1 MKLMK
6 YTFRSPLF
14 GSIYSDELFPNT
26 DYGSF
31 DLSAEGMAA
40 MYDKHGENLMTFLTE
55 NIEDLAEYV
64 DAKFRGIVVKACFG
78 DFAIQNGKM
87 YLLTY
92 IYTLDELS
100 DPGIED
106 IREWISGQMSDGWGE
121 SLEQLEWMT
130 ERIEK
135 PIIYFDEHS
144 LEFEEDVECF
154 EVYYYCKPWNYDDF
168 YIDLCDYTE
177 EEVDVE
183 GKVVATL
190 NIPGKELQVLKVKN
204 ANALLLLLTAY
215 RAEEL
220 KRLTNVEDMAEN
232 IGPFYLV
239 REFING
245 EAIFLPRYVY
255 QDGEMTQEAFFVM
268 DEDSCYPMDL
278 HKAIINLLK

>member
-31 DLSAEGMAA
+31 ELSAEGMAA
-40 MYDKHGENLMTFLTE
+40 MYDKYGENLMMFLTE

-64 DAKFRGIVVKACFG
+64 DAKFRGLVVKACFG
-78 DFAIQNGKM
+78 DFAIQSGKM

-92 IYTLDELS
+92 IYALDELS
-100 DPGIED
+100 DSGIED

-121 SLEQLEWMT
+121 SLGQREWNRKIVYRKHT
-130 ERIEK
+130 V
-135 PIIYFDEHS
+135 FDEYS
-144 LEFEEDVECF
+144 MEFEDEEEPC

-168 YIDLCDYTE
+168 YIDLYDCTE

-204 ANALLLLLTAY
+204 ANDLLLLLTAY
-215 RAEEL
+215 GAEEL

-239 REFING
+239 REFVDD
-245 EAIFLPRYVY
+245 EAVFLPKYVY
-255 QDGEMTQEAFFVM
+255 QDGEISQEAFFVM
-268 DEDSCYPMDL
+268 DEGCCYFMDL
-278 HKAIINLLK
+278 HKAIITLLK

>member
-14 GSIYSDELFPNT
+14 GSIYSDELFPGT
-26 DYGSF
+26 DGSF

-40 MYDKHGENLMTFLTE
+40 MYDKHGESLMMFLTE

-78 DFAIQNGKM
+78 DFGMRNGRM
-87 YLLTY
+87 YLMTH

-106 IREWISGQMSDGWGE
+106 IKEWISGQMSDGWGE
-121 SLEQLEWMT
+121 SLEQREWKR
-130 ERIEK
+130 ERVYRK
-135 PIIYFDEHS
+135 YTVFDEHCM
-144 LEFEEDVECF
+144 EFEDEEEPCDVS
-154 EVYYYCKPWNYDDF
+154 YYCKPWNSHDF
-168 YIDLCDYTE
+168 YIDLEEYTE

-183 GKVVATL
+183 GKVIATL
-190 NIPGKELQVLKVKN
+190 NIPGKELQVFKVKN
-204 ANALLLLLTAY
+204 ANDLLLLLTAY
-215 RAEEL
+215 RAEEM
-220 KRLTNVEDMAEN
+220 KRLTHVEEMTEN

-239 REFING
+239 REFVNN
-245 EAIFLPRYVY
+245 EAVFLPHFVY
-255 QDGEMTQEAFFVM
+255 QDGEETQEAFFVM
-268 DEDSCYPMDL
+268 DEDACYPMDL

>member
-14 GSIYSDELFPNT
+14 GSIYSDELFPDT
-26 DYGSF
+26 DGSF

-40 MYDKHGENLMTFLTE
+40 MYDKCGESLMMFLTE

-78 DFAIQNGKM
+78 DFAIQSGKM

-92 IYTLDELS
+92 IYTLCELS
-100 DPGIED
+100 DSQIKDIE
-106 IREWISGQMSDGWGE
+106 EWISGQMSDGWGE
-121 SLEQLEWMT
+121 GLEQREWKSDIVYRKYT
-130 ERIEK
+130 V
-135 PIIYFDEHS
+135 FDAYCM
-144 LEFEEDVECF
+144 EFESEEEPC
-154 EVYYYCKPWNYDDF
+154 EVSYYCKPWNRYNF
-168 YIDLCDYTE
+168 YIDLEGYTE

-183 GKVVATL
+183 GKVIATL
-190 NIPGKELQVLKVKN
+190 NIPGKELQVFKVKN
-204 ANALLLLLTAY
+204 ANDLLLLLTAY
-215 RAEEL
+215 RSEEM
-220 KRLTNVEDMAEN
+220 KRLTHVEEMAEN

-239 REFING
+239 REFVNN
-245 EAIFLPRYVY
+245 EAVFLPRYVY
-255 QDGEMTQEAFFVM
+255 QDGEETQEAFFVT